1 MKAFLD
7 NLKNKYDIFNPPERD
22 RFNSLKNFLSKNNGT
37 FQDSEILNE
46 FISRLKFSPFFKRF
60 DFITIK

>member
-7 NLKNKYDIFNPPERD
+7 NLKNKYDLFNPPERD

-37 FQDSEILNE
+37 FQDSEILN
-46 FISRLKFSPFFKRF
+46 
-60 DFITIK
+60 